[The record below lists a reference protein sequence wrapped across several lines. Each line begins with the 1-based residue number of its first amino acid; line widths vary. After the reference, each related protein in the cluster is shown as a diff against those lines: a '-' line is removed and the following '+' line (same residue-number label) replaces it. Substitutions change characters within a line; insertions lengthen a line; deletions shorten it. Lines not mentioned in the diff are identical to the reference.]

1 MICLKN
7 VISSLSRDLQY
18 MQEEITKIKERNT
31 QVEFDKA
38 WETSW
43 TRKLVIAFMTYV
55 IALVWLI
62 IIGESVA
69 WLKAVVPTGGYL
81 LSTLSLVWIKKWWI
95 TNKN

>member
-1 MICLKN
+1 
-7 VISSLSRDLQY
+7 